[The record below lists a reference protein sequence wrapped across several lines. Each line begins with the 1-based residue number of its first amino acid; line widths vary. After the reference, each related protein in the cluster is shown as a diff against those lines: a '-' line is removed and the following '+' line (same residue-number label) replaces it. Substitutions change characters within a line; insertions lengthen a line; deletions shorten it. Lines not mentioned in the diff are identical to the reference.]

1 MILFLSFLEV
11 SLPVHETH
19 LMKRIRSEHNCAMC
33 MALNIVKIITNLF
46 QTVLFSE
53 WQNVASVS

>member
-19 LMKRIRSEHNCAMC
+19 LMKRMRSEHNFAIR
-33 MALNIVKIITNLF
+33 MASNIVMMIDLF
-46 QTVLFSE
+46 PGPQ
-53 WQNVASVS
+53 ASRVFYDRMVV